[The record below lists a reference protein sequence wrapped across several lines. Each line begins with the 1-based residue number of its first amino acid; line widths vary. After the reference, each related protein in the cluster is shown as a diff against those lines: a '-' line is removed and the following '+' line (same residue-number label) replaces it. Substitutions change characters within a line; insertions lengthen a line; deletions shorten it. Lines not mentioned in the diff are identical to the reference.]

1 MRVVLGFV
9 VFLLIP
15 FFVFSDSKNNQ
26 SELSYEAWETTVSR
40 AEAVLLAGRASE
52 QSLEIL
58 RQEIA
63 ERRSQFKGLISI
75 NSDRI
80 SLVQTQ
86 LNALPAPPD
95 DGSVD
100 TLKSR
105 RNDLKT
111 LLNALKMPGLKANDA
126 FIQADTL
133 ISEIDLLLRVRQTDA
148 LLTSVE
154 SPLRPSIWMQSIP
167 QLYEAIFAPF
177 FEISSMEISDAQK
190 ITLKKQ
196 AVSIVALIFGAVI
209 SWFVSLKITNSIE
222 TFKNKNKTSKRRL
235 GALTLPLSI
244 LEPMFKFLS
253 LLLFVR
259 ALHLSGLVG
268 LKGSLFLDQ
277 LPYFGALILFALWL
291 SKHLFSGQVGF
302 LSSLN
307 LDSKI
312 TIKFNFG
319 VAALVLILFDLTST
333 GLAQSSIDIGS
344 NAFATLMITLM
355 ASFILWRIFK
365 AIAGIEI
372 LFAEKQNAN
381 EQFSSVFS
389 RRLIYL
395 INRFLFIS
403 LILAPILVAV
413 GYVNAGRELTQSVI
427 LTVGLLSAVIIIQ
440 DYVIDFYLMVL
451 GEEDNNNDKLI
462 PILLSFVLLL
472 VSLPFFAVIWGV
484 RQQELLEIW
493 SNFQS
498 GFELGTIKLSPGLI
512 LSFLIIF
519 TVGYMLTRLLQ
530 SALQTTVL
538 PRTAI
543 DSGAQTA
550 IISGVGY
557 VGIFLAAIIAFSTTG
572 LDLSS
577 LAIVAGALSVGIGFG
592 LQNIVSNFVSGI
604 ILLIERPVSVGDW
617 IEVSGKM
624 GYVRDISVRSTRIET
639 FDRSDVII
647 PNAELVS
654 GVVTNYTRGNTVG
667 RVIIPVGVAYGTDT
681 KLVEDILKEIAE
693 AHPKIL
699 KNPAPSI
706 VFQGFGSD
714 SLDFEIRAI
723 LGDVNWMLSIKSE
736 INHQIAE
743 RFAKEGIEIP
753 FAQRE
758 IWIKNPESIINT

>member
-1 MRVVLGFV
+1 MRFILIFVLFIFAPYFGLSNSEVGQSDVVYENWE
-9 VFLLIP
+9 
-15 FFVFSDSKNNQ
+15 STATRAQ
-26 SELSYEAWETTVSR
+26 S
-40 AEAVLLAGRASE
+40 VLLAGRASE
-52 QSLEIL
+52 KSLEIL
-58 RQEIA
+58 RDEI
-63 ERRSQFKGLISI
+63 RNWRSTFKTSTGI

-80 SLVQTQ
+80 SIIQTQ
-86 LNALPAPPD
+86 FNALPRPPD
-95 DGSVD
+95 DGSEDPFKV
-100 TLKSR
+100 R
-105 RNDLKT
+105 RNELKNLLTELKT
-111 LLNALKMPGLKANDA
+111 PGLKANDA

-133 ISEIDLLLRVRQTDA
+133 ITEIDLLLRARKTDA

-154 SPLRPSIWMQSIP
+154 SPLRPSIWAQAVLQSFNA
-167 QLYEAIFAPF
+167 LFAPIREF
-177 FEISSMEISDAQK
+177 RLLEISDAQK
-190 ITLKKQ
+190 TNFKIQ
-196 AVSIVALIFGAVI
+196 AVNIIALVFGAMFC
-209 SWFVSLKITNSIE
+209 WFVGLKVTNSVDSFAI
-222 TFKNKNKTSKRRL
+222 KTPAKRL
-235 GALTLPLSI
+235 GVIRLPISLVELGFKFVSI
-244 LEPMFKFLS
+244 LLI
-253 LLLFVR
+253 VR

-277 LPYFGALILFALWL
+277 MPYFSAILLFALWIP
-291 SKHLFSGQVGF
+291 KQLFNGEVGF

-307 LDSKI
+307 LSNEI
-312 TIKFNFG
+312 TSSSNFAG
-319 VAALVLILFDLTST
+319 AAIILIFFDLSAT
-333 GLAQSSIDIGS
+333 GLAQTSITQDTYS
-344 NAFATLMITLM
+344 FAVLIITIL
-355 ASFILWRIFK
+355 ASLILWRVCKSIK
-365 AIAGIEI
+365 EIEN
-372 LFAEKQNAN
+372 LLSQKQEDD
-381 EQFSSVFS
+381 EQFRINFS
-389 RRLIYL
+389 RRLSNVIY
-395 INRFLFIS
+395 RFLLIS
-403 LILAPILVAV
+403 LFLAPILVSI
-413 GYVNAGRELTQSVI
+413 GYVNAGQELSKSVI
-427 LTVGLLSAVIIIQ
+427 LSLGLIITVIIIQ
-440 DYVIDFYLMVL
+440 DYVVDFYLMVL
-451 GEEDNNNDKLI
+451 GEEEDNRDQLI

-472 VSLPFFAVIWGV
+472 ISLPFFAVIWGV

-493 SNFQS
+493 SKFQG

-512 LSFLIIF
+512 LGFLIIF
-519 TVGYMLTRLLQ
+519 TIGYMLTRFIQ
-530 SALQTTVL
+530 SALQSTVL
-538 PRTAI
+538 PRTSM

-647 PNAELVS
+647 PNADLVS

-667 RVIIPVGVAYGTDT
+667 RLIIPVGVAYGSDT
-681 KLVEDILKEIAE
+681 MTVEAILKEIAE

-699 KNPAPSI
+699 KDPGPSV

-753 FAQRE
+753 FAQRD
-758 IWIKNPESIINT
+758 IWIKNPESLK

>member
-1 MRVVLGFV
+1 MRFIL
-9 VFLLIP
+9 VFILLTLTP
-15 FFVFSDSKNNQ
+15 HSSFSNSEVAQ
-26 SELSYEAWETTVSR
+26 SDLSYENWESTVSR
-40 AEAVLLAGRASE
+40 AESVLLAGRASE
-52 QSLEIL
+52 KSLEIL
-58 RQEIA
+58 RDEI
-63 ERRSQFKGLISI
+63 RNWRSIFKTSSDI

-80 SLVQTQ
+80 SLIQTQ
-86 LNALPAPPD
+86 FNALPLAPD
-95 DGSVD
+95 DGSED
-100 TLKSR
+100 PLKVR
-105 RNDLKT
+105 RNELKDLLNELKT
-111 LLNALKMPGLKANDA
+111 PGLRANDA

-133 ISEIDLLLRVRQTDA
+133 ISELDSLLRARQTDA

-154 SPLRPSIWMQSIP
+154 SPLRPSIWTQAVSESFNA
-167 QLYEAIFAPF
+167 LFAPIREF
-177 FEISSMEISDAQK
+177 RLIEISDAQK
-190 ITLKKQ
+190 TNFKTQ
-196 AVSIVALIFGAVI
+196 AVNIFALVFGAVA
-209 SWFVSLKITNSIE
+209 SWFVGLKLTNSVESITN
-222 TFKNKNKTSKRRL
+222 KTPVKRL
-235 GALTLPLSI
+235 GVARLPISL
-244 LEPMFKFLS
+244 LELLFKFIAI
-253 LLLFVR
+253 LLIVR
-259 ALHLSGLVG
+259 ALHLSGLIG

-277 LPYFGALILFALWL
+277 LPYFSALFLFALWL
-291 SKHLFSGQVGF
+291 PKQLFSADVGF

-307 LDSKI
+307 LNKKVTTSS
-312 TIKFNFG
+312 NFAG
-319 VAALVLILFDLTST
+319 VAIVLILFDLSAT
-333 GLAQSSIDIGS
+333 GLAQTSITQDTYS
-344 NAFATLMITLM
+344 FAVLIITIS
-355 ASFILWRIFK
+355 ASLILWNVCKSIK
-365 AIAGIEI
+365 DIES
-372 LFAEKQNAN
+372 LLAQKQVDD
-381 EQFSSVFS
+381 EQFRISFS
-389 RRLIYL
+389 RRLANL
-395 INRFLFIS
+395 IHRFLILS
-403 LILAPILVAV
+403 LFLAPILVAV
-413 GYVNAGRELTQSVI
+413 GYVNAGQELTRSAI
-427 LTVGLLSAVIIIQ
+427 LSLGLIITVIIIQ
-440 DYVIDFYLMVL
+440 DYVVDFYLMVL
-451 GEEDNNNDKLI
+451 GEEEDNRDQLI

-512 LSFLIIF
+512 LGFLIIF
-519 TVGYMLTRLLQ
+519 TIGYMVTRFVQ
-530 SALQTTVL
+530 SALQSTVL
-538 PRTAI
+538 PRTSM

-557 VGIFLAAIIAFSTTG
+557 VGIFLSAIIAFSTTG

-647 PNAELVS
+647 PNADLVS

-667 RVIIPVGVAYGTDT
+667 RLIIPVGVAYGSDT
-681 KLVEDILKEIAE
+681 KTVESILKEIAE

-699 KNPAPSI
+699 QDPGPSV

-736 INHQIAE
+736 INHKIAE

-753 FAQRE
+753 FAQRD
-758 IWIKNPESIINT
+758 IWIKNPESLK

>member
-1 MRVVLGFV
+1 MRFIL
-9 VFLLIP
+9 VFILLTLTP
-15 FFVFSDSKNNQ
+15 FFGFSNSEVAQ
-26 SELSYEAWETTVSR
+26 SDLSYENWESTVNR
-40 AEAVLLAGRASE
+40 AESVLLAGRASE
-52 QSLEIL
+52 KSLEIL
-58 RQEIA
+58 RDEI
-63 ERRSQFKGLISI
+63 RNWRSIFKTSTAI

-80 SLVQTQ
+80 SLTQTQ
-86 LNALPAPPD
+86 FNALPPAPD
-95 DGSVD
+95 DGSKD
-100 TLKSR
+100 PLKVR
-105 RNDLKT
+105 RSELKN
-111 LLNALKMPGLKANDA
+111 LLNELKIPGLRANDA

-133 ISEIDLLLRVRQTDA
+133 ISEIDSLLRARQTDA

-154 SPLRPSIWMQSIP
+154 SPLRPSIWVQAVSQS
-167 QLYEAIFAPF
+167 LNALFAPVREF
-177 FEISSMEISDAQK
+177 RLIEISDAQK
-190 ITLKKQ
+190 TNFKIQ
-196 AVSIVALIFGAVI
+196 AVSIFALIFGAI
-209 SWFVSLKITNSIE
+209 ASWFVGLKVTNSVDSIA
-222 TFKNKNKTSKRRL
+222 NKTPAKRL
-235 GALTLPLSI
+235 GVVKLPISLLELLFKLVSI
-244 LEPMFKFLS
+244 LLII
-253 LLLFVR
+253 R
-259 ALHLSGLVG
+259 ALHLSGLIG

-277 LPYFGALILFALWL
+277 VPYFSALLLFALWIP
-291 SKHLFSGQVGF
+291 KQLFSGEVGF

-307 LDSKI
+307 RNDQVANGY
-312 TIKFNFG
+312 NFAW
-319 VAALVLILFDLTST
+319 AAIILILFDLSAT
-333 GLAQSSIDIGS
+333 GLAQTSINQDTYS
-344 NAFATLMITLM
+344 FAVLIITIL
-355 ASFILWRIFK
+355 ASLILWRVCKSIKEIESLLAQKQVDDEHFK
-365 AIAGIEI
+365 I
-372 LFAEKQNAN
+372 
-381 EQFSSVFS
+381 SFS
-389 RRLIYL
+389 RRLPNLIYRL
-395 INRFLFIS
+395 LLLSLF
-403 LILAPILVAV
+403 LAPILVAV
-413 GYVNAGRELTQSVI
+413 GYVNAGQELTKSVI
-427 LTVGLLSAVIIIQ
+427 LSLGLVITVIIIQ
-440 DYVIDFYLMVL
+440 DYVVDFYLMVL
-451 GEEDNNNDKLI
+451 GEEEDNRDQLI

-512 LSFLIIF
+512 LGFLIIF
-519 TVGYMLTRLLQ
+519 TIGYMVTRFIQ
-530 SALQTTVL
+530 SALQSTVL
-538 PRTAI
+538 PRTSM

-647 PNAELVS
+647 PNADLVS

-667 RVIIPVGVAYGTDT
+667 RLIIPVGVAYGSDT
-681 KLVEDILKEIAE
+681 KTVEAILKEIAE

-699 KNPAPSI
+699 KDPGPSV
-706 VFQGFGSD
+706 VFQGFGPD

-743 RFAKEGIEIP
+743 RFSKEGIEIP
-753 FAQRE
+753 FAQRD
-758 IWIKNPESIINT
+758 IWIKNPESLK

>member
-1 MRVVLGFV
+1 MRFIL
-9 VFLLIP
+9 VFILLTLTP
-15 FFVFSDSKNNQ
+15 HFSFSNSEVAQ
-26 SELSYEAWETTVSR
+26 SDLSYENWESTVSR
-40 AEAVLLAGRASE
+40 AESVLLAGRASE
-52 QSLEIL
+52 KSLEIL
-58 RQEIA
+58 RDEI
-63 ERRSQFKGLISI
+63 RNWRSIFKTSSDI

-80 SLVQTQ
+80 SLIQTQ
-86 LNALPAPPD
+86 FNALPLAPD
-95 DGSVD
+95 DGSED
-100 TLKSR
+100 PLKVR
-105 RNDLKT
+105 RNELKD
-111 LLNALKMPGLKANDA
+111 LLNELQTPGLRANDA

-133 ISEIDLLLRVRQTDA
+133 ISEIDSLLRARQTDA

-154 SPLRPSIWMQSIP
+154 SPLRPSIWAQAVSQSFNA
-167 QLYEAIFAPF
+167 LFAPIREF
-177 FEISSMEISDAQK
+177 RLIEISDAQK
-190 ITLKKQ
+190 TNLKIQ
-196 AVSIVALIFGAVI
+196 AVSIFALVFGAI
-209 SWFVSLKITNSIE
+209 ASWFVGLKVTNSVDS
-222 TFKNKNKTSKRRL
+222 FANKTPAKRL
-235 GALTLPLSI
+235 GVVKLPISLLELLFKFVSI
-244 LEPMFKFLS
+244 LLI
-253 LLLFVR
+253 VR

-277 LPYFGALILFALWL
+277 VPYFSALLLFSLWL
-291 SKHLFSGQVGF
+291 PKQLFSGEVGF

-307 LDSKI
+307 LNNQVANSS
-312 TIKFNFG
+312 NFAW
-319 VAALVLILFDLTST
+319 AAIILILFDLSAT
-333 GLAQSSIDIGS
+333 GLAQTSINQDTYS
-344 NAFATLMITLM
+344 FAVLIITIL
-355 ASFILWRIFK
+355 ASLILWRVCKSIK
-365 AIAGIEI
+365 EIES
-372 LFAEKQNAN
+372 LLSQKQVDDEKLRI
-381 EQFSSVFS
+381 SFS
-389 RRLIYL
+389 RRLPNIIHHL
-395 INRFLFIS
+395 LLLSLF
-403 LILAPILVAV
+403 LAPILVAV
-413 GYVNAGRELTQSVI
+413 GYVNAGQELTKSVI
-427 LTVGLLSAVIIIQ
+427 LSLGLVITVIIIQ
-440 DYVIDFYLMVL
+440 DYVVDFYLMVL
-451 GEEDNNNDKLI
+451 GEEEDNRDQLI

-512 LSFLIIF
+512 LGFLIIF
-519 TVGYMLTRLLQ
+519 TIGYMVTRFVQ
-530 SALQTTVL
+530 SALQSTVL
-538 PRTAI
+538 PRTSM

-557 VGIFLAAIIAFSTTG
+557 VGIFLSAIIAFSTTG

-647 PNAELVS
+647 PNADLVS

-667 RVIIPVGVAYGTDT
+667 RLIIPVGVAYGSDT
-681 KLVEDILKEIAE
+681 KTVEAILKEIAE

-699 KNPAPSI
+699 KDPGPSV

-753 FAQRE
+753 FAQRD
-758 IWIKNPESIINT
+758 IWIKNPESLK

>member
-1 MRVVLGFV
+1 MRFILVFV
-9 VFLLIP
+9 LLIFTP
-15 FFVFSDSKNNQ
+15 QFGFSNSEVGQ
-26 SELSYEAWETTVSR
+26 SDVAYENWESTVTR
-40 AEAVLLAGRASE
+40 AESVLLAGRASE
-52 QSLEIL
+52 KSLEIL
-58 RQEIA
+58 RNEI
-63 ERRSQFKGLISI
+63 RNWRSVFKTSTGI

-80 SLVQTQ
+80 SLIQTQ
-86 LNALPAPPD
+86 FNALPPAPD
-95 DGSVD
+95 DGSED
-100 TLKSR
+100 PLKDR
-105 RNDLKT
+105 RNELKNLLNELKT
-111 LLNALKMPGLKANDA
+111 PRLRANDA

-133 ISEIDLLLRVRQTDA
+133 ITEIDSLLRARQTDA

-154 SPLRPSIWMQSIP
+154 SPLRPSIWAQAISQSSSA
-167 QLYEAIFAPF
+167 LFAPVKEF
-177 FEISSMEISDAQK
+177 RLIEISDAQK
-190 ITLKKQ
+190 TNFKIQ
-196 AVSIVALIFGAVI
+196 AINIIALVVGAVV
-209 SWFVSLKITNSIE
+209 SWFVGLKLTNSIDS
-222 TFKNKNKTSKRRL
+222 FAIKTPAKRL
-235 GALTLPLSI
+235 GVVRLPISLLELSFKFVSI
-244 LEPMFKFLS
+244 L
-253 LLLFVR
+253 LLVR

-277 LPYFGALILFALWL
+277 LPYFSAILLFALWL
-291 SKHLFSGQVGF
+291 PKQLFSGDVGF

-307 LDSKI
+307 LSKKV
-312 TIKFNFG
+312 TTSSNFAG
-319 VAALVLILFDLTST
+319 AAIILIFFDLCAT
-333 GLAQSSIDIGS
+333 GLAQTSINQDTYS
-344 NAFATLMITLM
+344 FAVLIITVL
-355 ASFILWRIFK
+355 ASLILWRVCK
-365 AIAGIEI
+365 SLKEIEN
-372 LFAEKQNAN
+372 LLSQKQEDG
-381 EQFSSVFS
+381 EQFRINFFH
-389 RRLIYL
+389 RLPNLIY
-395 INRFLFIS
+395 RFLLVS
-403 LILAPILVAV
+403 LFVAPLLVSI
-413 GYVNAGRELTQSVI
+413 GYVNAGQELTKSVI
-427 LTVGLLSAVIIIQ
+427 LSMGLVITVIIIQ
-440 DYVIDFYLMVL
+440 DYVVDFYLMVL
-451 GEEDNNNDKLI
+451 GEEEDNRDQLI

-512 LSFLIIF
+512 LGFLIIF
-519 TVGYMLTRLLQ
+519 TVGYMLTRFIQ
-530 SALQTTVL
+530 SALQSTVL
-538 PRTAI
+538 PRTSM

-647 PNAELVS
+647 PNADLVS

-667 RVIIPVGVAYGTDT
+667 RLIIPVGVAYGSDT
-681 KLVEDILKEIAE
+681 MAVEAILKEIAE

-699 KNPAPSI
+699 KDPGPSV

-753 FAQRE
+753 FAQRD
-758 IWIKNPESIINT
+758 IWIKNPESLK

>member
-1 MRVVLGFV
+1 MRLVLGFIIF
-9 VFLLIP
+9 FLTP
-15 FFVFSDSKNNQ
+15 MFGFSDIKTNQ
-26 SELSYEAWETTVSR
+26 SNYNYEIWETTVSR

-52 QSLEIL
+52 KSLEIL
-58 RQEIA
+58 RDEIGKL
-63 ERRSQFKGLISI
+63 RSQFKSSISI

-95 DGSVD
+95 DGTED
-100 TLKSR
+100 PLKER
-105 RNDLKT
+105 RNELKT
-111 LLNALKMPGLKANDA
+111 LLNDLKMPGLKANDA

-133 ISEIDLLLRVRQTDA
+133 ISEIDLLLRARQTDA

-154 SPLRPSIWMQSIP
+154 SPLRPSIWAGSIA
-167 QLYEAIFAPF
+167 QLSGAFFAPF
-177 FEISSMEISDAQK
+177 TELRSTVISDAQK

-196 AVSIVALIFGAVI
+196 AVSILALFLGAAI
-209 SWFVSLKITNSIE
+209 CWLVSLKITNSLE
-222 TFKNKNKTSKRRL
+222 TFRNKVSQKGLN
-235 GALTLPLSI
+235 ALKLPISI
-244 LEPMFKFLS
+244 LELLFKFLS
-253 LLLFVR
+253 VLLVVR
-259 ALHLSGLVG
+259 ALHLSGIIG
-268 LKGSLFLDQ
+268 LKGSLILDQ
-277 LPYFGALILFALWL
+277 LPYFSALFLFALWL
-291 SKHLFSGQVGF
+291 PKHLFSGETGF

-307 LDSKI
+307 LHSKI
-312 TIKFNFG
+312 KANSNFG
-319 VAALVLILFDLTST
+319 AAALVLILFDLTST
-333 GLAQSSIDIGS
+333 GLAQSSIDVDA
-344 NAFATLMITLM
+344 NAFATLIITFM
-355 ASFILWRIFK
+355 ASFILWRICK
-365 AIAGIEI
+365 SITGIEA
-372 LFAEKQNAN
+372 LFSENQNVN
-381 EQFSSVFS
+381 EQFSSTFS
-389 RRLIYL
+389 SRLTYL
-395 INRFLFIS
+395 INRFLLFA
-403 LILAPILVAV
+403 LILAPVLVAV
-413 GYVNAGRELTQSVI
+413 GYINAGRELIQSAI
-427 LTVGLLSAVIIIQ
+427 LSLGLISTVIIIQ
-440 DYVIDFYLMVL
+440 DYVIHLYLMVL
-451 GEEDNNNDKLI
+451 GEEEDNNDKLI
-462 PILLSFVLLL
+462 PILISFVLLL
-472 VSLPFFAVIWGV
+472 ASLPFFAVIWGV

-493 SNFQS
+493 ANFQS

-512 LSFLIIF
+512 LGFLIIF
-519 TVGYMLTRLLQ
+519 TVGYMLTRLVQ

-538 PRTAI
+538 PRTSM

-557 VGIFLAAIIAFSTTG
+557 VGIFLAAVVAFSTTG

-647 PNAELVS
+647 PNADLVS

-681 KLVEDILKEIAE
+681 KIVENILREIAE

-699 KNPAPSI
+699 KDPAPSI
-706 VFQGFGSD
+706 VFRGFGSD

-743 RFAKEGIEIP
+743 RFVKEGIEIP

-758 IWIKNPESIINT
+758 IWIKNPESIIKN

>member
-1 MRVVLGFV
+1 MRFIL
-9 VFLLIP
+9 VFILLTLTP
-15 FFVFSDSKNNQ
+15 HFCFSSSEAVQ
-26 SELSYEAWETTVSR
+26 SDFAYENWESTVSR
-40 AEAVLLAGRASE
+40 AESVLLAGRASE
-52 QSLEIL
+52 KSLEIL
-58 RQEIA
+58 RDEI
-63 ERRSQFKGLISI
+63 RNWRSVFKTSTGI

-80 SLVQTQ
+80 SLIQTQ
-86 LNALPAPPD
+86 FNALPPAPD
-95 DGSVD
+95 DGSEDPLNV
-100 TLKSR
+100 R
-105 RNDLKT
+105 RNELKNLINELKT
-111 LLNALKMPGLKANDA
+111 PGLRANDA

-133 ISEIDLLLRVRQTDA
+133 ISEIDLLLRSRQTDA
-148 LLTSVE
+148 LLKSVE
-154 SPLRPSIWMQSIP
+154 SPLRPSIWVTAILQS
-167 QLYEAIFAPF
+167 LNALFAPIREF
-177 FEISSMEISDAQK
+177 RLIEISDVQK
-190 ITLKKQ
+190 TNFKIQ
-196 AVSIVALIFGAVI
+196 AVSIFALVFAAVA
-209 SWFVSLKITNSIE
+209 SWFVGLKITKSADTIA
-222 TFKNKNKTSKRRL
+222 NKTPAKRL
-235 GALTLPLSI
+235 GVVKLPISLLELIFKFVSI
-244 LEPMFKFLS
+244 LLII
-253 LLLFVR
+253 R

-277 LPYFGALILFALWL
+277 LPYFSALLLFALWIP
-291 SKHLFSGQVGF
+291 KQLFSGDVGF

-307 LDSKI
+307 LNKKVTASS
-312 TIKFNFG
+312 NFAW
-319 VAALVLILFDLTST
+319 AAIVLILFDLSTT
-333 GLAQSSIDIGS
+333 GLTQTSITQDTYS
-344 NAFATLMITLM
+344 FAVLIITLL
-355 ASFILWRIFK
+355 ASLILWRVYKSI
-365 AIAGIEI
+365 IEI
-372 LFAEKQNAN
+372 ENLLSQKQDDDEKFRISFA
-381 EQFSSVFS
+381 
-389 RRLIYL
+389 RRLPNL
-395 INRFLFIS
+395 IHRLLLVSLF
-403 LILAPILVAV
+403 LAPVLVSV
-413 GYVNAGRELTQSVI
+413 GYVNAGQELIKSVI
-427 LTVGLLSAVIIIQ
+427 LSLGLIITVIIIQ
-440 DYVIDFYLMVL
+440 DYVVDFYLMVL
-451 GEEDNNNDKLI
+451 GEDEDNRDQLV

-512 LSFLIIF
+512 LGFLIIF
-519 TVGYMLTRLLQ
+519 TIGYMLTRFVQ
-530 SALQTTVL
+530 SALQSTVL
-538 PRTAI
+538 PRTSM

-617 IEVSGKM
+617 IEVSGRM

-647 PNAELVS
+647 PNADLVS

-667 RVIIPVGVAYGTDT
+667 RLIIPVGVAYGTDT
-681 KLVEDILKEIAE
+681 KTVEAILRDIAE

-699 KNPAPSI
+699 KDPGPSI

-753 FAQRE
+753 FAQRD
-758 IWIKNPESIINT
+758 IWIKNPESLK

>member
-177 FEISSMEISDAQK
+177 YEISSMEISDAQK

-291 SKHLFSGQVGF
+291 SKHLFSGQAGF

>member
-1 MRVVLGFV
+1 MRIIFV
-9 VFLLIP
+9 FVLLIFAP
-15 FFVFSDSKNNQ
+15 HFGFSNSEVDQ
-26 SELSYEAWETTVSR
+26 SDLAYENWESTVSR
-40 AEAVLLAGRASE
+40 AESVLLAGRASE
-52 QSLEIL
+52 KSLEIL
-58 RQEIA
+58 RNEI
-63 ERRSQFKGLISI
+63 RNWRSVFKTSTGI

-80 SLVQTQ
+80 SLIQTQ
-86 LNALPAPPD
+86 FNALPPAPD
-95 DGSVD
+95 DGSED
-100 TLKSR
+100 PLKDR
-105 RNDLKT
+105 RNELKNLLNELKT
-111 LLNALKMPGLKANDA
+111 PRLRANDA

-133 ISEIDLLLRVRQTDA
+133 ITEIDSLLRARQTDA

-154 SPLRPSIWMQSIP
+154 SPLRPSIWAQAISQSSSA
-167 QLYEAIFAPF
+167 LFAPVKEF
-177 FEISSMEISDAQK
+177 RLIEISDAQK
-190 ITLKKQ
+190 TNFKIQ
-196 AVSIVALIFGAVI
+196 AINIIALVVGAVV
-209 SWFVSLKITNSIE
+209 SWFVGLKLTNSIDS
-222 TFKNKNKTSKRRL
+222 FAIKTPAKRL
-235 GALTLPLSI
+235 GVVRLPISLLELSFKFVSI
-244 LEPMFKFLS
+244 L
-253 LLLFVR
+253 LLVR

-277 LPYFGALILFALWL
+277 LPYFSAILLFALWL
-291 SKHLFSGQVGF
+291 PKQLFSGDVGF

-307 LDSKI
+307 LSKKV
-312 TIKFNFG
+312 TTSSNFAG
-319 VAALVLILFDLTST
+319 AAIILIFFDLCAT
-333 GLAQSSIDIGS
+333 GLAQTNINQDTYS
-344 NAFATLMITLM
+344 FAVLIITIL
-355 ASFILWRIFK
+355 ASLILWRVCKSIK
-365 AIAGIEI
+365 EIEN
-372 LFAEKQNAN
+372 LLSQKQEDG
-381 EQFSSVFS
+381 EQFRINFFH
-389 RRLIYL
+389 RLPNLIY
-395 INRFLFIS
+395 RFLLVS
-403 LILAPILVAV
+403 LFVAPLLVSI
-413 GYVNAGRELTQSVI
+413 GYVNAGQELTKSVI
-427 LTVGLLSAVIIIQ
+427 LSMGLVITVIIIQ
-440 DYVIDFYLMVL
+440 DYVVDFYLMVL
-451 GEEDNNNDKLI
+451 GEEEDNRDQLI

-512 LSFLIIF
+512 LGFLIIF
-519 TVGYMLTRLLQ
+519 TVGYMLTRFIQ
-530 SALQTTVL
+530 SALQSAVL
-538 PRTAI
+538 PRTSM

-647 PNAELVS
+647 PNADLVS

-667 RVIIPVGVAYGTDT
+667 RLIIPVGVAYGSDT
-681 KLVEDILKEIAE
+681 MAVEAILKEIAE

-699 KNPAPSI
+699 KDPGPSV

-753 FAQRE
+753 FAQRD
-758 IWIKNPESIINT
+758 IWIKNPESLK

>member
-1 MRVVLGFV
+1 MRFILVF
-9 VFLLIP
+9 FLLTLTP
-15 FFVFSDSKNNQ
+15 NFAFSKSEDDQ
-26 SELSYEAWETTVSR
+26 SGLAYENWASTVTR
-40 AEAVLLAGRASE
+40 AESVLSAGRASE
-52 QSLEIL
+52 KSLEIL
-58 RQEIA
+58 RNEV
-63 ERRSQFKGLISI
+63 RNWRSVFKTSTGI

-80 SLVQTQ
+80 SLIQTQ
-86 LNALPAPPD
+86 FNALPPIPD
-95 DGSVD
+95 DGSED
-100 TLKSR
+100 PLKVR
-105 RNDLKT
+105 RNELKNLLNELKT
-111 LLNALKMPGLKANDA
+111 PGLKANDA

-133 ISEIDLLLRVRQTDA
+133 INEIDLLLRARQTDA

-154 SPLRPSIWMQSIP
+154 SPLRPSIWAQAVS
-167 QLYEAIFAPF
+167 QNFNALFAP
-177 FEISSMEISDAQK
+177 ISEFSSIEVSDAQK
-190 ITLKKQ
+190 TNFKRQ
-196 AVSIVALIFGAVI
+196 SVSIFALVFGAI
-209 SWFVSLKITNSIE
+209 TSWFVGLKVMSSLESFTYKIPA
-222 TFKNKNKTSKRRL
+222 KRF
-235 GALTLPLSI
+235 GVIKLPISLVEF
-244 LEPMFKFLS
+244 LFKFVSIILI
-253 LLLFVR
+253 VR
-259 ALHLSGLVG
+259 ALHLSGMVG

-277 LPYFGALILFALWL
+277 LPYFGALLLFSLWL
-291 SKHLFSGQVGF
+291 PKQLFSGHVGF

-307 LDSKI
+307 LSNKV
-312 TIKFNFG
+312 TTSSNFAG
-319 VAALVLILFDLTST
+319 AAVVLIFFDLTAT
-333 GLAQSSIDIGS
+333 GLAQTSINQDS
-344 NAFATLMITLM
+344 YSFAVLIITIL
-355 ASFILWRIFK
+355 AGFVLWRVCNSIK
-365 AIAGIEI
+365 EIESLI
-372 LFAEKQNAN
+372 SQKQKDD
-381 EQFSSVFS
+381 EQFRISFS
-389 RRLIYL
+389 RRLPNLIYRLLL
-395 INRFLFIS
+395 ISIF
-403 LILAPILVAV
+403 LAPILVSV
-413 GYVNAGRELTQSVI
+413 GYVNAGQELTKSII
-427 LTVGLLSAVIIIQ
+427 LSLGLFLTVIIIQ
-440 DYVIDFYLMVL
+440 DYVIDLYLMVL
-451 GEEDNNNDKLI
+451 GEEKDNRDQLI

-472 VSLPFFAVIWGV
+472 ISLPFFAVIWGV
-484 RQQELLEIW
+484 RQQELFEIW

-512 LSFLIIF
+512 LGFLIIF
-519 TVGYMLTRLLQ
+519 TIGYMVTRFVQ
-530 SALQTTVL
+530 SALQSTVL
-538 PRTAI
+538 PRTSM

-647 PNAELVS
+647 PNADLVS

-667 RVIIPVGVAYGTDT
+667 RLIIPVGVAYGTDT
-681 KLVEDILKEIAE
+681 KVVEAILKEIAE

-699 KNPAPSI
+699 KDPGPSV

-753 FAQRE
+753 FAQRD
-758 IWIKNPESIINT
+758 IWIKNPESLK